1 MTITEATDMMV
12 AAQFTAPK
20 EGALVNVPRPEPQ
33 AGEVLIEVKR
43 AGICGTDIHI
53 WHGDYALARYP
64 LIPGHEFAGDIV
76 AVGDGVKRFA
86 VGDRVTADPNVPCM
100 ICPECQRNQFNQC
113 HNLAAVGVTR
123 SGAFANYIVV
133 PERSVFPIGDMTYAA
148 GALIEPLAC
157 VVWGLKRVEVSPG
170 DKALLFGAGPMGCLV
185 MQSLLKVGVTDITVV
200 DMSPARLELAASLGA
215 STTITADKFNHDRAK
230 QHALYGFE
238 LVVDA
243 TGVPKVIEQ
252 AITYARPAGTL
263 WVFGVAP
270 ESAMVKINPYN
281 VFRHDLRIVGSF
293 AVNKTFQEATALI
306 ESGAVKVEPLISHVV
321 PLSEFAEGLRLAE
334 HDPNRMKVQFDLT

>member
-1 MTITEATDMMV
+1 MIATDMMP

-20 EGALVNVPRPEPQ
+20 EGELVTVPRPEPQ
-33 AGEVLIEVKR
+33 TGEVLIEVKR

-76 AVGDGVKRFA
+76 AVGEGVKRFA
-86 VGDRVTADPNVPCM
+86 VGDRVTADPNVPCL

-123 SGAFANYIVV
+123 SGAFAGYIVV
-133 PERSVFPIGDMTYAA
+133 PERAVFPIGDMTYAA

-157 VVWGLKRVEVSPG
+157 VVWGLKRVEVHPG

-200 DMSPARLELAASLGA
+200 DRSPARLELAASLGA
-215 STTITADKFNHDRAK
+215 TTTITADHFNHDRAK
-230 QHALYGFE
+230 QHAPYGFE

-243 TGVPKVIEQ
+243 TGVPNVIEQ
-252 AITYARPAGTL
+252 ALTYARPAGTM

-270 ESAMVKINPYN
+270 ETAMVNINPYN

-306 ESGAVKVEPLISHVV
+306 DSGAVKVEPLISHVV
-321 PLSEFAEGLRLAE
+321 PLSEFAAGLHLAE
-334 HDPNRMKVQFDLT
+334 HDPNRMKVQFDLTA